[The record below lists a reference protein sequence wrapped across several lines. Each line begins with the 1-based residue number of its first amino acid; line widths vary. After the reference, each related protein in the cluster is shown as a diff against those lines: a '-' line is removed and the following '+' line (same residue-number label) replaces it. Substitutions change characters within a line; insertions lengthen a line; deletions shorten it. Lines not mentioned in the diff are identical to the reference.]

1 MHAESWLTM
10 KAPIGTLLLAA
21 RNQRLS
27 GIVIFDP
34 ADETARQTGEMSSPS
49 PAVVAPVLK
58 QAQQELEEY
67 FAGRRRS
74 FDVPLDLSGQAPFT
88 GRVLEALCAVPY
100 GAILTYGEL
109 ALRAGNPR
117 AARAVGRAM
126 AVNPLPIVIP
136 CHRVVAAGGR
146 LCGYSGGGGVRTKE
160 WLLAFEQRN
169 RLAS

>member
-10 KAPIGTLLLAA
+10 AAPIGTLLLEA
-21 RNQRLS
+21 RNQHLS

-34 ADETARQTGEMSSPS
+34 AAETAWQSGKIPSPS
-49 PAVVAPVLK
+49 PAAVAPVLK
-58 QAQQELEEY
+58 QAQLELEEY

-74 FDVPLDLSGQAPFT
+74 FAVPLDLSGQAPFT
-88 GRVLEALCAVPY
+88 GRVLEALRAVPF
-100 GAILTYGEL
+100 GATLTYGEL

-117 AARAVGRAM
+117 AARAAGSAM

-136 CHRVVAAGGR
+136 CHRVIAAGGR
-146 LCGYSGGGGVRTKE
+146 LGGYSGGGGVRTKE

-169 RLAS
+169 HLAN